1 MFSDH
6 ISNNAII
13 SGYRELII
21 TLLNVYKAMAVDE
34 VQDNIPE
41 IIFLVD
47 RDRHKQDKTITVKG
61 HLGCHLSYC
70 PCVKSWQEVMPF

>member
-1 MFSDH
+1 MFSNQ
-6 ISNNAII
+6 ICNNAII

-21 TLLNVYKAMAVDE
+21 MSLNVYKAMVVDE
-34 VQDNIPE
+34 VQDNISK

-47 RDRHKQDKTITVKG
+47 GDRYKQDRTIEVKG
-61 HLGCHLSYC
+61 HLGCHLSHC